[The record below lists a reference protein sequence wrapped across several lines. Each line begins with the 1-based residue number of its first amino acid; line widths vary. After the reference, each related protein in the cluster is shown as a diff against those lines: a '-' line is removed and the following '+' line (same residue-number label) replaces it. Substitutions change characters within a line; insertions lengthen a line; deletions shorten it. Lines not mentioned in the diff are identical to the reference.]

1 MATCEAGTEVERMAY
16 RHEEKDEVIKGYRV
30 GGETI
35 CPACTE
41 EEELEEIT
49 KGDVLTE
56 NDLEEESFC
65 GRCKRRL

>member
-1 MATCEAGTEVERMAY
+1 MAC
-16 RHEEKDEVIKGYRV
+16 RHEEKGEVIRGYRV
-30 GGETI
+30 DGETI
-35 CPACTE
+35 CPACT

-65 GRCKRRL
+65 TPCKRRL